1 MITHLNWRYAT
12 KQFDAT
18 KKISDADLMILKE
31 SIRLTPTSYGL
42 QPFKVIVVEN
52 PELRSKLRESS
63 WGQTQITDASHLF
76 VFVAQ
81 NSMEAEH
88 IDNYIELAAKTRNI
102 DAESLSGYGDF
113 VKGKIAEI
121 SQEKQAIWNA
131 KQVYIALGTLL
142 TTAATLQIDATPME
156 GLDPKAY
163 DELLGLTDYHTVVVA
178 ALGFRAETDGLQHA
192 AKVRKTTEQLFEY
205 K

>member
-18 KKISDADLMILKE
+18 MKISDAELLILKE

-52 PELRSKLRESS
+52 PALRAELRTHS
-63 WGQTQITDASHLF
+63 WGQSQITDASHLF

-81 NSMEAEH
+81 NSMEADH
-88 IDNYIELAAKTRNI
+88 IDDYIDLAAKTRNI
-102 DAESLSGYGDF
+102 DPTSMSGYGNF

-131 KQVYIALGTLL
+131 KQAYIALGTLL

-156 GLDPKAY
+156 GFDSNAY

-178 ALGFRAETDGLQHA
+178 ALGFRAETDPLQHLE
-192 AKVRKTTEQLFEY
+192 KVRKTTEQLFEY
-205 K
+205 N